1 MRCKKARILLSVSL
15 DGELSRGEEL
25 ALERH
30 LSGCAECAQEQADL
44 AALRSTMPL
53 WADEEPSEWLAQ
65 NFAHKLRQLQEE
77 STARPS
83 GRRRLQWSVLG
94 PTAAGLAAALLVI
107 GLLVR
112 SQIQPPVPQRAPAP
126 PTMAKSQEPQ
136 TTAPQPADEV
146 AEPSPSLARTEPK
159 SAAPLE
165 RQPTP
170 GPTAARPVKPAGGE
184 KRGERP
190 VRSTTPSSA
199 WHAARPSE
207 PVYDRE
213 DSAPPAPEAE
223 AVIVVE
229 RGMAGGV
236 APTAI
241 ANMITENLGEAG
253 LAMNETAERVRGNLQ
268 RTVDLLVS
276 EPPAPVDHDTYSNGG
291 NTP

>member
-65 NFAHKLRQLQEE
+65 NFAHKLGQLQEE

-112 SQIQPPVPQRAPAP
+112 SQIQAPGPQRAPAP
-126 PTMAKSQEPQ
+126 PTIAESQEPK
-136 TTAPQPADEV
+136 TTVPQPAGEA
-146 AEPSPSLARTEPK
+146 AERSAGLARTEPK

-170 GPTAARPVKPAGGE
+170 SPTAARPVKPLEE
-184 KRGERP
+184 KELQGRP
-190 VRSTTPSSA
+190 GRSPVASPD

-223 AVIVVE
+223 RVIIV
-229 RGMAGGV
+229 GGFAGGEI

-241 ANMITENLGEAG
+241 ANRITENLGEAG
-253 LAMNETAERVRGNLQ
+253 LAMNETVERVRGNLQ

-276 EPPAPVDHDTYSNGG
+276 EPPAPVNHDTYSNGG

>member
-1 MRCKKARILLSVSL
+1 MRCKKARILLSTAL

-44 AALRSTMPL
+44 AALRSTMSL

-65 NFAHKLRQLQEE
+65 NFAHKLRELQEE
-77 STARPS
+77 TAARPS

-94 PTAAGLAAALLVI
+94 PTAAGLAVALLVI

-126 PTMAKSQEPQ
+126 PTIAESQEPK
-136 TTAPQPADEV
+136 TTATQPAGEA
-146 AEPSPSLARTEPK
+146 AEPSPSLARTEPR

-165 RQPTP
+165 RQPAHTEIA
-170 GPTAARPVKPAGGE
+170 TRRVKPTGGE
-184 KRGERP
+184 RLRERP
-190 VRSTTPSSA
+190 VRSPAGSSD

-207 PVYDRE
+207 PVYGRE
-213 DSAPPAPEAE
+213 DSTPPAPEAD
-223 AVIVVE
+223 AVVIVE
-229 RGMAGGV
+229 RGVAGSV

-241 ANMITENLGEAG
+241 ANRITENLGEAG
-253 LAMNETAERVRGNLQ
+253 LTMNETVERVRGNLQ
-268 RTVDLLVS
+268 KTVDLLIS
-276 EPPAPVDHDTYSNGG
+276 EPPAPVNHDAHTNGG